1 MNRTKRNVP
10 AIAQLLKKSAL
21 TVTAAAVLGAL
32 IPGAGTLPAA
42 KAAALN
48 EALKP
53 TLPYSSLLAAAS
65 DAAGNAAAANLS
77 VTHDGV
83 TLRLSH
89 LIYDKTRLSFVIERQ
104 GANFPDDESVVI
116 LNEEREKD
124 KKGKGYIKRPT
135 LLIDGQEMND
145 WGSFGDSGRIKNACM
160 YQIGKKADW
169 PDQFELTIQA
179 QVTGIDET
187 FEFKV
192 PVEMDKKSIEVKPNA
207 TKKHKGFSYTVKEL
221 YFSSSSTQLIID
233 STGKVPAT
241 SKQTGKYIA
250 SMMYYDIVDDQGNLL
265 QQQRFPYYNSLP
277 KTKYHIDELY
287 SPVKG
292 TPKYVTIKPFT
303 LTVDKNDWSVV
314 GDTEKSVGTKTY
326 WKELEMKI
334 PLDKIKK

>member
-1 MNRTKRNVP
+1 MNRTKREVP
-10 AIAQLLKKSAL
+10 VIAQLLKKSAL
-21 TVTAAAVLGAL
+21 TLTAAAVLGAL

-53 TLPYSSLLAAAS
+53 TLPYNSLLAAAS
-65 DAAGNAAAANLS
+65 GAAGNAAAANLS

-116 LNEEREKD
+116 SEGTEKN
-124 KKGKGYIKRPT
+124 KKEKGYIKRPT
-135 LLIDGQEMND
+135 LLIDGQELD
-145 WGSFGDSGRIKNACM
+145 GFATFGDYVKIKNSCF
-160 YQIGKKADW
+160 YERGKKADW
-169 PDQFELTIQA
+169 PDQFELTIRA
-179 QVTGIDET
+179 EVTGVDEA
-187 FEFKV
+187 FEFKI
-192 PVEMDKKSIEVKPNA
+192 PVEIDKKSIQVKPNA

-221 YFSSSSTQLIID
+221 YISSSTTQLVID

-265 QQQRFPYYNSLP
+265 QQQKFPYYNSLP